1 MNKLLKQALHQGLQ
15 LNERFAAS
23 AVNGFDWIFRRGELV
38 KSGLTWFDY
47 AYVGELMKV
56 RHYDLRTDGRIEFS
70 DGSSMPIQQETHL
83 IPLLLVPPLG
93 VIADTFDLMP
103 DRSLVRYMA
112 ARGFK
117 VYMIDWGTPT
127 RAHARLRLQDYAD
140 RMMNQAINEVLK
152 HSGAKQ
158 VSLMG
163 WCMGGLLCLMQAGL
177 KQDVRI
183 ANIVTVASPI
193 DTRSGSGVIAGM
205 GRAINTPAKMLRKVT
220 DFRLLNVDPQVMHI
234 PGWLTTLMFKM
245 TDPVGSV
252 TTYWD
257 LLMGLWDRQF
267 VEAHS
272 TTADYLNNM
281 LAYPAG
287 VAQEMLVRVTV
298 DNKLAKGEIRLGNK
312 VSRFANIQAPL
323 YVLAGKSDVLV
334 SPSTARAVVDLVSS
348 TDKRFE
354 VAPGG
359 HMGVILGSKA
369 RENVWK
375 NSADWLVERSSKEV
389 VFTAAKAPRKPR
401 ATSASKV
408 KVPAV
413 KAAAMPKAAALPK
426 PSAAKVIRQPA
437 AKPGAKKSDSKPLAK
452 PSAQKPAAKPKAAS
466 SRKKAVSPA

>member
-1 MNKLLKQALHQGLQ
+1 MNTLLKQALHRGLQ

-23 AVNGFDWIFRRGELV
+23 TVNGFDWLFRRCELV

-56 RHYDLRTDGRIEFS
+56 RHYDLRTDGRIEFA
-70 DGSSMPIQQETHL
+70 DGSSMPIEQEMHL

-103 DRSLVRYMA
+103 ERSLVRYMA

-140 RMMNQAINEVLK
+140 RMMNQAIEAVLK

-163 WCMGGLLCLMQAGL
+163 WCMGGLLSLMQAGL
-177 KQDVRI
+177 KRDARI

-193 DTRSGSGVIAGM
+193 DTRQGSGVIAGM
-205 GRAINTPAKMLRKVT
+205 GRIINTPAKLMRKVS
-220 DFRLLNVDPQVMHI
+220 DFRLLNVDPQKMHI
-234 PGWLTTLMFKM
+234 PGWMTTLMFKM
-245 TDPVGSV
+245 TDPIGSV

-257 LLMGLWDRQF
+257 LLMGLWDREF
-267 VEAHS
+267 VETHS

-287 VAQEMLVRVTV
+287 VMQDMFVRVTV
-298 DNKLAKGEIRLGNK
+298 DNKLAKGEIRLGSK
-312 VSRFANIQAPL
+312 VSRFANIHAPL
-323 YVLAGKSDVLV
+323 YVFAGEGDALV
-334 SPSTARAVVDLVSS
+334 SPSTARAIIDLVSS

-375 NSADWLVERSSKEV
+375 SSADWLAERSSAESV
-389 VFTAAKAPRKPR
+389 ALVAKVPRK
-401 ATSASKV
+401 
-408 KVPAV
+408 V
-413 KAAAMPKAAALPK
+413 KAAATGGKSKAPTSQPAPLRKAAV
-426 PSAAKVIRQPA
+426 S
-437 AKPGAKKSDSKPLAK
+437 AKP
-452 PSAQKPAAKPKAAS
+452 AKPKAAS
-466 SRKKAVSPA
+466 KPVAEVVPAKAAAAIKPKSPARTRKTPANVLQQ

>member
-1 MNKLLKQALHQGLQ
+1 VNKLLKQALHQGLQ

-23 AVNGFDWIFRRGELV
+23 AVNGFDWMFRRGELV

-47 AYVGELMKV
+47 AFVGELMKV
-56 RHYDLRTDGRIEFS
+56 RHYDLRTDGRIDFA
-70 DGSSMPIQQETHL
+70 DGSSMPIEQETHL

-140 RMMNQAINEVLK
+140 RMMNQAIEAVLK

-163 WCMGGLLCLMQAGL
+163 WCMGGLLSLMQAGL
-177 KQDVRI
+177 KRDARI
-183 ANIVTVASPI
+183 ANIVTIASPI
-193 DTRSGSGVIAGM
+193 DTRQGSGVISGM
-205 GRAINTPAKMLRKVT
+205 GRVINTPAKLMRKVS
-220 DFRLLNVDPQVMHI
+220 DFRLLNVDPQKMHI
-234 PGWLTTLMFKM
+234 PGWMTTLMFKM
-245 TDPVGSV
+245 TDPIGSV

-257 LLMGLWDRQF
+257 LLMGLWDREF
-267 VEAHS
+267 VETHS

-287 VAQEMLVRVTV
+287 VMQDMLVRVTV
-298 DNKLAKGEIRLGNK
+298 DNKLAKGEIRLGSK
-312 VSRFANIQAPL
+312 VSRFANIHAPL
-323 YVLAGKSDVLV
+323 YVFAGKSDALV
-334 SPSTARAVVDLVSS
+334 SSSTARAIIDLVSS
-348 TDKRFE
+348 VDKRFE

-375 NSADWLVERSSKEV
+375 SSADWLAERSSQES
-389 VFTAAKAPRKPR
+389 TLSLPKAPRKTK
-401 ATSASKV
+401 ATPTVKV
-408 KVPAV
+408 KAPTG
-413 KAAAMPKAAALPK
+413 KAAAMPKASALPK
-426 PSAAKVIRQPA
+426 SA
-437 AKPGAKKSDSKPLAK
+437 
-452 PSAQKPAAKPKAAS
+452 AQKPVKQAVGKKAGPSKLAAS
-466 SRKKAVSPA
+466 PTRVRKTSASGS

>member
-47 AYVGELMKV
+47 AFVGELMKV
-56 RHYDLRTDGRIEFS
+56 RHYDLRTDGRIDFA
-70 DGSSMPIQQETHL
+70 DGSSMPIEQETHL

-152 HSGAKQ
+152 HSGARQ

-177 KQDVRI
+177 KRDARI

-193 DTRSGSGVIAGM
+193 DTRQGSGVIAGM

-220 DFRLLNVDPQVMHI
+220 DFRLLNIDPQVMHI

-245 TDPVGSV
+245 TDPIGSV

-257 LLMGLWDRQF
+257 LLMGLWDREF
-267 VEAHS
+267 VETHS

-287 VAQEMLVRVTV
+287 VMQDMLVRVTV
-298 DNKLAKGEIRLGNK
+298 DNKLAKGEIRLGTK

-323 YVLAGKSDVLV
+323 YVFAGKGDALV
-334 SPSTARAVVDLVSS
+334 SPSTARAVIDLVSS

-375 NSADWLVERSSKEV
+375 SSADWLAERSAQETTLAPLKAPRRAKVTAKAEARAP
-389 VFTAAKAPRKPR
+389 AAKA
-401 ATSASKV
+401 AS
-408 KVPAV
+408 
-413 KAAAMPKAAALPK
+413 MPKASALPR
-426 PSAAKVIRQPA
+426 AAAPKVV
-437 AKPGAKKSDSKPLAK
+437 
-452 PSAQKPAAKPKAAS
+452 
-466 SRKKAVSPA
+466 KKAVSKKAAPSKAGSPTRVRKAAASPA

>member
-1 MNKLLKQALHQGLQ
+1 MNKLLQQLLHNGLL

-23 AVNGFDWIFRRGELV
+23 TVNGFDWLFRRGALV
-38 KSGLTWFDY
+38 KSGLTWFE
-47 AYVGELMKV
+47 YVHVGDLMRV
-56 RHYDLRTDGRIEFS
+56 RHYDLRAEGQIEFA
-70 DGSSMPIQQETHL
+70 DGSNLSISQDSHL

-93 VIADTFDLMP
+93 VIADTFDLLP

-127 RAHARLRLQDYAD
+127 RKHARLRLQDYAD
-140 RMMNQAINEVLK
+140 HMMDDAIQAVLR

-163 WCMGGLLCLMQAGL
+163 WCMGGLLSLMQAGL
-177 KQDVRI
+177 KRDARI

-193 DTRSGSGVIAGM
+193 DTRQGSGVIAGM

-220 DFRLLNVDPQVMHI
+220 SFRLLNVDPQKMHM
-234 PGWLTTLMFKM
+234 PGWMTTIIFKM

-257 LLMGLWDRQF
+257 LLMRLWDREF
-267 VEAHS
+267 VETHS

-287 VAQEMLVRVTV
+287 VMQDMLVRVTV
-298 DNKLAKGEIRLGNK
+298 DNKLAKGEIRLGDRI
-312 VSRFANIQAPL
+312 SRFANIQAPL
-323 YVLAGKSDVLV
+323 YAFAGKTDALV
-334 SPSTARAVVDLVSS
+334 SPSTASAIIDLVSS
-348 TDKRFE
+348 VDKRFE
-354 VAPGG
+354 IAPGG

-375 NSADWLVERSSKEV
+375 SAADWLAERSQVSSAAPRRKNVASK
-389 VFTAAKAPRKPR
+389 TAGVKAPAKPAKPVAGTR
-401 ATSASKV
+401 PSTAKKLPAASK
-408 KVPAV
+408 PATPRQPL
-413 KAAAMPKAAALPK
+413 KAAAK
-426 PSAAKVIRQPA
+426 
-437 AKPGAKKSDSKPLAK
+437 
-452 PSAQKPAAKPKAAS
+452 KAAS
-466 SRKKAVSPA
+466 KPVQIKP